1 MKKIDLVSV
10 AACILMLISIVIPH
24 FISFKTSRIA
34 FGTPVSAKTC
44 FGEFYYLL
52 IAAIILLLILAFI
65 KRESKLLNFITGAL
79 AASMMALFV
88 WGVSARYEY
97 LPFEVTGS
105 ARMSFG
111 VGFLLVIAALYSIM
125 IKCSQ
130 PLKAVPRA
138 VISLLAWG
146 AIAWLLYRGQLNHYS
161 VMQEY
166 LAAKDQFFQNVWQH
180 LKLSL
185 GVLVT
190 AVIIGLP
197 VGYLCHKHKVL
208 DSITLVGISI
218 AETIPTLALFAI
230 MRVPLAYLK
239 DTFPILQKWGIGSF
253 GVAPAFAALLL
264 YALYL
269 IIHNSRAAF
278 STIDQGLIENA
289 YAMGMTSMEVFF
301 RVQIPMA
308 MPILLSGIRMTLVS
322 TLVAAT
328 LASYIGAGG
337 LGTYIVNGINSLSI
351 DMQLLGVIPIFVLTV
366 GADYATRFLFQFITP
381 GKRAD
386 NHDYIER
393 RV

>member
-289 YAMGMTSMEVFF
+289 YAMGMDVDGSFF
-301 RVQIPMA
+301 
-308 MPILLSGIRMTLVS
+308 SGTDSNGNANTTVRDSDDPCKHSCGCNVGQLYRSRGPWNLHCKWHQFFVNRY
-322 TLVAAT
+322 AAFG
-328 LASYIGAGG
+328 SYTDICADSGSG
-337 LGTYIVNGINSLSI
+337 LCDAIFISI
-351 DMQLLGVIPIFVLTV
+351 YNPWKESG
-366 GADYATRFLFQFITP
+366 
-381 GKRAD
+381 
-386 NHDYIER
+386 
-393 RV
+393 